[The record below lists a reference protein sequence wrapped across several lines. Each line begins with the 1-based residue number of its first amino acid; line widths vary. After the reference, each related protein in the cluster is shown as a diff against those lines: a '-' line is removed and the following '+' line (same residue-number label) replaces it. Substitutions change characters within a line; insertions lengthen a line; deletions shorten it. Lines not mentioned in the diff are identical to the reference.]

1 MHQTLGVA
9 NSSTCPTAT
18 ASVATILE
26 LALRRRHNTRAQT
39 AQLELGGRA
48 TPPVVTPPL
57 AGSSS
62 MVVTSPTLQAD
73 KITAQEV
80 RANTIYANRIDAD
93 RIQGVVYQTGGVTMN
108 SANSIGDI
116 RAPQVTAS
124 VIYADQI
131 RAGDVSA
138 DTIYVRNLRQH

>member
-1 MHQTLGVA
+1 M
-9 NSSTCPTAT
+9 
-18 ASVATILE
+18 
-26 LALRRRHNTRAQT
+26 TRAKRILGRSFIGLAALAACAT
-39 AQLELGGRA
+39 LAGSAAAQLELGGRA
-48 TPPVVTPPL
+48 TSPVVPPPL
-57 AGSSS
+57 PGSSS

-138 DTIYVRNLRQH
+138 DTIYVRNLRQR

>member
-1 MHQTLGVA
+1 MTRGKRILGRLLIGLAALTV
-9 NSSTCPTAT
+9 CTA
-18 ASVATILE
+18 
-26 LALRRRHNTRAQT
+26 LAGSAA

-48 TPPVVTPPL
+48 TPPVVTPPPV
-57 AGSSS
+57 GSSS

-108 SANSIGDI
+108 SANSIGNI

-138 DTIYVRNLRQH
+138 DTIYVRNLRQR

>member
-1 MHQTLGVA
+1 MTRGKRILGR
-9 NSSTCPTAT
+9 SLMS
-18 ASVATILE
+18 
-26 LALRRRHNTRAQT
+26 LAALAVCAALAGSAA
-39 AQLELGGRA
+39 AQLELGGRT
-48 TPPVVTPPL
+48 TPQVVTPPL
-57 AGSSS
+57 PGSSS

-116 RAPQVTAS
+116 QAPQVTAS

-131 RAGDVSA
+131 RAGQVSA
-138 DTIYVRNLRQH
+138 DTIYVRNLRQR